1 MLRGLAL
8 QDQRSPQ
15 AACHCLLAMASD
27 LQTPQEWTVNVP
39 LSQLIKLVEYQ
50 QSQNADREELTRLR
64 RELEGLR
71 GQLNDL
77 MGVVRDLRRERT
89 GR

>member
-1 MLRGLAL
+1 MDKI
-8 QDQRSPQ
+8 QHP
-15 AACHCLLAMASD
+15 
-27 LQTPQEWTVNVP
+27 PQEWTVNVP
-39 LSQLIKLVEYQ
+39 LSELIKLVEYQ
-50 QSQNADREELTRLR
+50 QSQNADREEIARLR